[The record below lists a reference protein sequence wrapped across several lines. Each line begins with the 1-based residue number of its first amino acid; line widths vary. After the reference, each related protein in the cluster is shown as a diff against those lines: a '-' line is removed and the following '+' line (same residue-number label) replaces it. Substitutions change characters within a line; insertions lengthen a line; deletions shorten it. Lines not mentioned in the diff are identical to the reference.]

1 MPMESLI
8 KEWSGEYVVT
18 RYDAKVGAWMF
29 ICAHST
35 RLGPASGGTRMKLY
49 GTPDDGLRD
58 AQRLSE
64 GMTYKWAGV
73 DFPRGGGKGVI
84 ALSRPLE
91 DEEREPLLER
101 YGAWIAT
108 LRGSFATGADLGV
121 GPESVEVIGRRT
133 EHVFGNSAGDP
144 GPYTALGV
152 LCGTRAMATQLF
164 GGQDSLA
171 DRTVLIQGIGDVGKP
186 LSRLLAEAGARLKLA
201 DVDVG
206 RVEAMAQELDA
217 EVVEVDSVYDEPC
230 DIFSPCALGGM
241 LNPKTIPRLKCRGVS
256 GAANNQLESE
266 EDAQQLHARGV
277 LYAPD
282 FINNAGGAIAIC
294 GLEALKMSEE
304 EVTRRVESIG
314 ATQLEIFQEAKH
326 KGESPIHAAKRRAE
340 RVLERGP
347 AK

>member
-18 RYDAKVGAWMF
+18 RYDAEVGAWMF

-49 GTPDDGLRD
+49 ETPGDGLRD

-73 DFPRGGGKGVI
+73 DFPMGGGKGVI

-101 YGAWIAT
+101 YGALIAT
-108 LRGSFATGADLGV
+108 LRGSFSTGADFGV
-121 GPESVEVIGRRT
+121 GPESVEVIGRQT
-133 EHVFGNSAGDP
+133 EHVFGSSAGDP

-152 LCGTRAMATQLF
+152 FCGTRAMATELY
-164 GGQDSLA
+164 GGQDSMA
-171 DRTVLIQGIGDVGKP
+171 SRTVLIQGIGDVGEP
-186 LSRLLAEAGARLKLA
+186 LSRLLAEAGAKLKLA

-206 RVEAMAQELDA
+206 RVEAMAEELGA
-217 EVVEVDSVYDEPC
+217 EVVAVDSVYDESC
-230 DIFSPCALGGM
+230 EIFSPCALGGV
-241 LNPKTIPRLKCRGVS
+241 LNPKTIPRLKCQGVS

-266 EDAQQLHARGV
+266 EDAERLHARGV

-294 GLEALKMSEE
+294 GIEALKMSEE
-304 EVTRRVESIG
+304 EITRRVESIG
-314 ATQLEIFQEAKH
+314 ATQLEIFQEAKN
-326 KGESPIHAAKRRAE
+326 KGESPVHAAKRRAE
-340 RVLERGP
+340 RVLERGL
-347 AK
+347 A